1 MVWTNA
7 IKRKALELGFEKV
20 GVTTPDAPP
29 EARHFGG
36 WIAQGM
42 HGEMAYMARGD
53 RVPQPWV
60 RSVVCVLKNYY
71 VRPPPRSSE
80 DAVISRYA
88 LGRDYH
94 EVMKEKLR
102 ELCRFIESL
111 GGRAVSCVDTSPVL
125 EKPYARK
132 AGLGW
137 IGKNSNLLTKNLG
150 SFFFLGEIMTDLELQ
165 PDRPYARNYC
175 GTCTRCID
183 RCPTRAIVAPYVV
196 DARRCISY
204 LTIECRGV
212 IPRELRPLMGNMVF
226 GCDVCQD
233 VCPWNRFA
241 QLPRRNEFDPRTD
254 LLAPKLAEFMTMT
267 ADEFRRRFRHSAIR
281 RAKRDGFLR
290 NVAVALGNSG
300 SPDAVEPLVRGLNDG
315 SWLVRLHSAW
325 ALGRLGFEAGAQALR
340 TRRGIED
347 DPRVQEEIEH
357 ALRAFGR

>member
-1 MVWTNA
+1 MTATDA
-7 IKRKALELGFEKV
+7 IKKKALELGFDKV

-29 EARHFGG
+29 EARHFGA

-42 HGEMAYMARGD
+42 HGEMEYMAQGD
-53 RVPQPWV
+53 RTPRPWV
-60 RSVVCVLKNYY
+60 RSVVCVLKNYF
-71 VRPPPRSSE
+71 VKAPRRQRDE
-80 DAVISRYA
+80 AVISKYA
-88 LGRDYH
+88 LGHDYH
-94 EVMKEKLR
+94 DVIKDKLR
-102 ELCRFIESL
+102 RLCRFIESL
-111 GGRAVSCVDTSPVL
+111 GGRAAPCVDTSPIL

-183 RCPTRAIVAPYVV
+183 LCPTEAIVAPYVV
-196 DARRCISY
+196 DSRRCISY
-204 LTIECRGV
+204 LTIEYRGV
-212 IPRELRPLMGNMVF
+212 IPRELRPLMGNLVF
-226 GCDVCQD
+226 GCDICQD

-241 QLPRRNEFDPRTD
+241 KLPARNEFDPKRD
-254 LLAPKLAEFMTMT
+254 LLAPKLAEFMSMT
-267 ADEFRRRFRHSAIR
+267 PDEFRLRFKNSPIK

-300 SPDAVEPLVRGLNDG
+300 SEEAVEPLTRGLNDA

-325 ALGRLGFEAGAQALR
+325 ALGHLGFAEGKRALR
-340 TRRGIED
+340 TRLEVEED
-347 DPRVQEEIEH
+347 SRVREEIER
-357 ALRAFGR
+357 ALG